1 MVKNR
6 LMTVS
11 FVTPMMFL
19 MTLTVK
25 IEKSRNRNEVMSSEI
40 EVMLN
45 KIGVMWCYC
54 VRDRCEVISICA
66 VYHYIRT

>member
-25 IEKSRNRNEVMSSEI
+25 IEKSRNKNEVILSEI
-40 EVMLN
+40 
-45 KIGVMWCYC
+45 GVRMK
-54 VRDRCEVISICA
+54 
-66 VYHYIRT
+66 

>member
-25 IEKSRNRNEVMSSEI
+25 IEKSRNKNEVMSSEI

-54 VRDRCEVISICA
+54 VRDRR
-66 VYHYIRT
+66 HKRGDT